1 MAQRDLNKVILIG
14 NIGRD
19 PDLRQTEKG
28 SAISTFSLATNTTW
42 VDREGERAERTEWHN
57 VVTWNRLAEICH
69 QIIRKGDQIYIEGR
83 LRTRS
88 WTDEKGEHHHRTEI
102 IAEQMIKLSR
112 RPGETAEHE
121 LEQEH
126 IADAQAA
133 RGGTHYS
140 ASTTPL
146 LDPSSGNGK
155 TEA

>member
-28 SAISTFSLATNTTW
+28 SAISSFSLATNTTW
-42 VDREGERAERTEWHN
+42 VDRDGVRSERTEWHN
-57 VVTWNRLAEICH
+57 IVAWNRLAEICN

-88 WTDEKGEHHHRTEI
+88 WSDEGGEHHHKTEV

-112 RPGETAEHE
+112 KLSGEPGKD
-121 LEQEH
+121 LEEVPESEPKVYQE
-126 IADAQAA
+126 
-133 RGGTHYS
+133 
-140 ASTTPL
+140 STTQ
-146 LDPSSGNGK
+146 
-155 TEA
+155 

>member
-42 VDREGERAERTEWHN
+42 VDREGVRAERTEWHN
-57 VVTWNRLAEICH
+57 IVAWNRLAEICN

-88 WTDEKGEHHHRTEI
+88 WTDEKGEHHHRTEV

-112 RPGETAEHE
+112 RPDEDNIHDHDSAGDSNPEPAPYG
-121 LEQEH
+121 QEH
-126 IADAQAA
+126 
-133 RGGTHYS
+133 YS
-140 ASTTPL
+140 
-146 LDPSSGNGK
+146 GVQHQG
-155 TEA
+155 